1 MRLELTLFGTPEIRW
16 HGQIVTGFRSSKAQA
31 LLYYLAVTGRAQ
43 ARPTL
48 AGLLW
53 GDQPEAAART
63 SLSKCLSNLRALVGD
78 AVVVERQTVAFNR
91 HHLYHLDTEHFLAG
105 IGQPPTPETIH
116 TWQATL
122 ARYRG
127 DFLEGFYVREAPD
140 FEQWVLVQ
148 RAYYRE
154 SVVQGLHTLANW
166 HEQQGDLLQAISYT
180 RRLLTLE
187 PWREEAH
194 RQLMMRLAHN
204 GQRAAALA
212 QYLVCCQVLDEEL
225 GVAPDQET
233 MTLYEQIRD
242 DKAWLG
248 KRNGQGAGHAS
259 PPLPTSPTALP
270 DEARER
276 LFTVPAAT
284 TPLIGRAQELAELS
298 ALLTNPI
305 CRLITLFGLGGIG
318 KTRLA
323 LAAASEPAV
332 TTAFPAGVAFV
343 ALAGVTTPQFLPD
356 TLLNAL
362 ALVRQSAQSP
372 QQQLLTW
379 LRPRRLLL
387 VLDNYEH
394 LLPDVA
400 LLLELLQNA
409 PQVTL
414 LVTSRERLQLQAEWL
429 LTLTG
434 LAYPTELS
442 VLATGS
448 ANQDAAEHAYP
459 ALALFWQRVR
469 QLHRHFAPDL
479 AERQAILQI
488 CRLTEGIP
496 LALELAA
503 GAAQH
508 YPCVQIAAELAHGQP
523 PAARPLR
530 DRPLRHQSLHAS
542 LDHSWRLLTP
552 AEQHLLCQLAVFRG
566 GFYGSAAQQV
576 AGVALPELATLV
588 DKSLVQ
594 LGTNPLDAERYAMH
608 ELIRQYLFAKLQA
621 AGELTAAQ
629 QRHCHYYLALAQ
641 EAEAKLHTT
650 EHRQMLDCLEI
661 NHDNLR
667 AALTWALTNA
677 CDLAL
682 ALAVSLGS
690 FWRHRG
696 YIREGR
702 DWLQQA
708 LQKTATPSPLRVKAL
723 VRLGDLMGAQGER
736 ELAFTYH
743 QQSLTLAREL
753 DDQLG
758 IALALRSI
766 GWYYIHLDK
775 ARTIRYFGEALT
787 LLRTLDDER
796 RIAQLLG
803 DLAQLVFEQENDV
816 AKTRQYLQ
824 ESLLL
829 ARKNGDARSLM
840 QALNVEAQLA
850 SRQGDYAAEMR
861 LLQETLPL
869 TQMLGIKQ
877 DEAWILCALAETA
890 RYVGEVELARRSGE
904 ASRTLFQA
912 LGSKSGLAVVLHHLA
927 MVALFAHDL
936 STAQQHFA
944 ESLQLSQAT
953 SRQPLIARCLAGL
966 AGVASRLGDGQ
977 RAARL
982 LSAAHSLFTTIPPF
996 LTPADQVDYEQFREA
1011 THTQLTQA
1019 SYTTAWQEGA
1029 TLSVEQAVAYALAE
1043 PYAPSQEVEFQRQR
1057 T

>member
-1 MRLELTLFGTPEIRW
+1 MRLALTLFGTPEVRQ
-16 HGQIVTGFRSSKAQA
+16 HGQVVTGFRSSKAQA
-31 LLYYLAVTGRAQ
+31 LLYYLAVTGRPH
-43 ARPTL
+43 ARPAL

-53 GDQPEAAART
+53 GDQPEAAARV
-63 SLSKCLSNLRALVGD
+63 SLSKCLSNLHDLVGD
-78 AVVVERQTVAFNR
+78 ALLIERQQAAFNR
-91 HHLYHLDTEHFLAG
+91 DYPYHLDTERFAAGVGHAAALA
-105 IGQPPTPETIH
+105 PVASL
-116 TWQATL
+116 QAALTL
-122 ARYRG
+122 YRG

-148 RAYYRE
+148 RAHYRE
-154 SVVQGLHTLANW
+154 TVVQGLYTLANLY
-166 HEQQGDLLQAISYT
+166 EQQGDLPQAITQT

-194 RQLMMRLAHN
+194 RQLMLWLARN

-212 QYLVCCQVLDEEL
+212 QYVVCCQVLNEEL

-233 MTLYEQIRD
+233 VTLYAQIRD
-242 DKAWLG
+242 DKAWSV
-248 KRNGQGAGHAS
+248 KRNGQSASHAL
-259 PPLPTSPTALP
+259 PPLPSPAIALP
-270 DEARER
+270 DAAHEP
-276 LFTVPAAT
+276 LFAVPAAT
-284 TPLIGRAQELAELS
+284 TPLIGRTQELAELS
-298 ALLTNPI
+298 ALLTNPA
-305 CRLITLFGLGGIG
+305 CRLITLFGPGGIG

-323 LAAASEPAV
+323 VAAASEPAV
-332 TTAFPAGVAFV
+332 TSAFPAGAAFV
-343 ALAGVTTPQFLPD
+343 ALAGVTTAQFLPD
-356 TLLNAL
+356 ALLNAL
-362 ALVRQSAQSP
+362 ALDRKSTQSP

-387 VLDNYEH
+387 VLDNYEQ
-394 LLPDVA
+394 LLPDVTLLLA
-400 LLLELLQNA
+400 LLQSA
-409 PQVTL
+409 PNVTV

-434 LAYPTELS
+434 LAYPT
-442 VLATGS
+442 AQPAHANGS
-448 ANQDAAEHAYP
+448 ASQAAAEHTYP

-479 AERQAILQI
+479 AERQAISQI

-508 YPCVQIAAELAHGQP
+508 STCAQIAADLAHGQP
-523 PAARPLR
+523 LAARPMR
-530 DRPLRHQSLHAS
+530 DRPLRHQSLHTS
-542 LDHSWRLLTP
+542 LDHSWRLLTT
-552 AEQHLLCQLAVFRG
+552 AEQHLLRQLAVFRG
-566 GFYGSAAQQV
+566 GFYGIAAQQV
-576 AGVALPELATLV
+576 AGATLPELAALV

-594 LGTNPLDAERYAMH
+594 LGTNPLDAERYAIH
-608 ELIRQYLFAKLQA
+608 ELIRQYLLEKLQA
-621 AGELTAAQ
+621 AGELSAAQ

-641 EAEAKLHTT
+641 EAEAKLHTK

-667 AALTWALTNA
+667 AALTWALLNA

-696 YIREGR
+696 YISEGR

-708 LQKTATPSPLRVKAL
+708 LQQTVTPSPLRVRAL
-723 VRLGDLMGAQGER
+723 VRLGDLLGAQGER
-736 ELAFTYH
+736 ELAFTHH
-743 QQSLTLAREL
+743 QVSLTLAREL

-775 ARTIRYFGEALT
+775 PCAIIYFEEALA
-787 LLRTLDDER
+787 LLRTLGEER

-803 DLAQLVFEQENDV
+803 DLAQLVFEQENDLV
-816 AKTRQYLQ
+816 RTSAYLQ
-824 ESLLL
+824 ESLHL
-829 ARKNGDARSLM
+829 ARKNGDARSIM
-840 QALNVEAQLA
+840 QALNVAAQLA
-850 SRQGDYAAEMR
+850 SRRGDYAEEMR

-877 DEAWILCALAETA
+877 DEAWLLCALAETA
-890 RYVGEVELARRSGE
+890 RYVGELDLAQRSGE
-904 ASRTLFQA
+904 ASRTLFQT

-936 STAQQHFA
+936 SAAQQRFV
-944 ESLQLSQAT
+944 ESLQLSRAT

-966 AGVASRLGDGQ
+966 AGVASQLGDGQ

-982 LSAAHSLFTTIPPF
+982 LSAAHSLFTTLPPF
-996 LTPADQVDYEQFREA
+996 LTPADQADYEQFREA
-1011 THTQLTQA
+1011 TCGQLTAA

-1029 TLSVEQAVAYALAE
+1029 AMSAEEALAYALAFTE
-1043 PYAPSQEVEFQRQR
+1043 ALALQH
-1057 T
+1057 